1 MRFVGMLVGVAPLA
15 LAVSLVSGTARAD
28 VGKSETS
35 GKPKGIVGG
44 ALLGGELVVTV
55 EAAAGVKSGWA
66 YAGGALLG
74 AAGGGVGGYFIE
86 KEASPRVDLLMLA
99 GGMTLVIP
107 TIVFALSRTAYE
119 PPVDYLTDKPPAD
132 EPVANPPQPD
142 MPPAAAPAAPAPVET
157 APANPAATPAPPPSD
172 TPGVVPPPASDSNA
186 PGGTPAPP
194 VPPTSSVPRVRHHL
208 ALTRMPPLSFT
219 PPALVALTPGAL
231 ALRVPAVEIQNTY
244 TSTELA
250 MYGVT
255 QHTEVH
261 IPVMSVVF

>member
-15 LAVSLVSGTARAD
+15 LAVSLISSNAAAD
-28 VGKSETS
+28 VGKLEAS
-35 GKPKGIVGG
+35 GKPKGTIGG

-86 KEASPRVDLLMLA
+86 KNASPRVDLLMLA

-107 TIVFALSRTAYE
+107 SIVFALSRTAYQ
-119 PPVDYLTDKPPAD
+119 PPVDYLTDKPPSD

-142 MPPAAAPAAPAPVET
+142 LAAPAAVPPAP
-157 APANPAATPAPPPSD
+157 APAETVPPVPPASN
-172 TPGVVPPPASDSNA
+172 TPGVTTPPASDSNA

-194 VPPTSSVPRVRHHL
+194 VPPTSSAPHVRHHL
-208 ALTRMPPLSFT
+208 AVSRMPPLSLT
-219 PPALVALTPGAL
+219 PPALVALTPEAL
-231 ALRVPAVEIQNTY
+231 ALRVPSVEIQNTY

>member
-1 MRFVGMLVGVAPLA
+1 MRFVGMLVGVVPLA
-15 LAVSLVSGTARAD
+15 LAVSLISSNAAAD
-28 VGKSETS
+28 VGKLEAS
-35 GKPKGIVGG
+35 GKPKGTIGG

-86 KEASPRVDLLMLA
+86 KSASPRVDLLMLA

-107 TIVFALSRTAYE
+107 SIVFALSRTAYE

-142 MPPAAAPAAPAPVET
+142 LTVPAAAPAAPAPAT
-157 APANPAATPAPPPSD
+157 APPATPVPPSTN
-172 TPGVVPPPASDSNA
+172 TPGVTTPPATDSNA

-194 VPPTSSVPRVRHHL
+194 VPATSSAPRVRHHL
-208 ALTRMPPLSFT
+208 AVTRMPPLSLT
-219 PPALVALTPGAL
+219 PPALLALTPEAL

-244 TSTELA
+244 TSTEVA
-250 MYGVT
+250 MYGVA

-261 IPVMSVVF
+261 IPVVSVVF

>member
-15 LAVSLVSGTARAD
+15 LAVSLISSKASAD
-28 VGKSETS
+28 IGKADTD
-35 GKPKGIVGG
+35 GKPKGTIGG

-66 YAGGALLG
+66 YAGGAVLG

-86 KEASPRVDLLMLA
+86 KNASPRVDLLMLA

-107 TIVFALSRTAYE
+107 SIVFALSRTAYE

-142 MPPAAAPAAPAPVET
+142 APATAPVPPAAPATTTPPEPV
-157 APANPAATPAPPPSD
+157 TPAPA
-172 TPGVVPPPASDSNA
+172 VPPPATESPT
-186 PGGTPAPP
+186 PGATPPPP

-208 ALTRMPPLSFT
+208 AVSRMPPLSLT
-219 PPALVALTPGAL
+219 PPALVALTPEAL

>member
-1 MRFVGMLVGVAPLA
+1 MRFVGMLVGVAPLV
-15 LAVSLVSGTARAD
+15 LVSLISSHASAD
-28 VGKSETS
+28 VGKTETA
-35 GKPKGIVGG
+35 GKPKGIIGG

-66 YAGGALLG
+66 YAGGAVLG

-86 KEASPRVDLLMLA
+86 KNASPRVDLLMLA

-107 TIVFALSRTAYE
+107 SIVFALSRTAYQ

-142 MPPAAAPAAPAPVET
+142 VPATTPVPPAAPATTTPPEPV
-157 APANPAATPAPPPSD
+157 TPAPA
-172 TPGVVPPPASDSNA
+172 VPPPATESPT
-186 PGGTPAPP
+186 PGATPPPP
-194 VPPTSSVPRVRHHL
+194 VPPTSSAPHVRHHL
-208 ALTRMPPLSFT
+208 AVSRMPPLSLT
-219 PPALVALTPGAL
+219 PPALVAFTPEAL

-250 MYGVT
+250 MYGVS